1 MPKNSP
7 YPYFPKYLRSF
18 RATFFLINDV
28 TTMSDEI
35 YRKSIIAEFSFD
47 EFTIERRISECSV
60 VFCKIDM
67 H

>member
-1 MPKNSP
+1 
-7 YPYFPKYLRSF
+7 
-18 RATFFLINDV
+18 
-28 TTMSDEI
+28 MSDEI
-35 YRKSIIAEFSFD
+35 YRKSIIAKFSLD